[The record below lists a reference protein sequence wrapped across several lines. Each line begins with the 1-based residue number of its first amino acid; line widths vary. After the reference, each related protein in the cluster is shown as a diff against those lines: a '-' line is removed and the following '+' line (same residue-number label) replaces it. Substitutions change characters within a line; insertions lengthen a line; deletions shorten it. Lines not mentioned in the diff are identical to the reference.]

1 MKPSGDAKPSG
12 GADRDVVVVSDDDDV
27 APATRTTAHK
37 ASPRAPAE
45 PAEPDHS
52 STTGISAA
60 ELSKLWHD
68 VGTQL
73 GTLPRDKN
81 QDLWRRYELLHYGSL
96 MSATPAQRDEAAAK
110 LRKIAA
116 EASRLGD

>member
-1 MKPSGDAKPSG
+1 VKPSGDAE
-12 GADRDVVVVSDDDDV
+12 RDVGVVSDDDDV
-27 APATRTTAHK
+27 APAARPATHK
-37 ASPRAPAE
+37 ASPRAAAE
-45 PAEPDHS
+45 PAEPDRP

-110 LRKIAA
+110 LRRIAA